1 MSSYSEERRQFS
13 RIPLQIPMFIRGR
26 DISGEDF
33 LELVKTL
40 DISSTGAF
48 LASPRRLRSNDLI
61 FLTIPAPPSPSS
73 GLVPASTP
81 PIQARVRRMERA
93 GEIQLIGVEFLNPL
107 K

>member
-1 MSSYSEERRQFS
+1 
-13 RIPLQIPMFIRGR
+13 
-26 DISGEDF
+26 
-33 LELVKTL
+33 
-40 DISSTGAF
+40 
-48 LASPRRLRSNDLI
+48 LRSNDLI

-81 PIQARVRRMERA
+81 PIQARVLRMQAA